1 MSHRSNNGN
10 GDHGVAARASLQAR
24 PSTPVRLDADVKA
37 LISLLGALSGRSFN
51 ACMVEA
57 AALWL
62 RAEAARLSE
71 GSTT

>member
-1 MSHRSNNGN
+1 MPSRSPHGG
-10 GDHGVAARASLQAR
+10 GDGGEAGRASLQAR
-24 PSTPVRLDADVKA
+24 PSTPVRLDAEVKA

-57 AALWL
+57 AVLWL

-71 GSTT
+71 GSTP